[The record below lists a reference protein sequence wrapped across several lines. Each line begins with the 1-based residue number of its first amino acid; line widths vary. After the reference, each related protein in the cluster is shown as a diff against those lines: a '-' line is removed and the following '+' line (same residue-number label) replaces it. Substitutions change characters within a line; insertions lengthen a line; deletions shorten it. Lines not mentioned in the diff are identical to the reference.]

1 MSTVDAPTGKGKAE
15 RRSPETPTAAMVA
28 LRRTRQRHRLGNIE
42 WFEAAYRVYLLA
54 LIGGG
59 TVLAASSAVGDKPVD
74 QATAD
79 TFARHA
85 PAALGLVAVFA
96 LLAGLRSGAQGGPL
110 ALEAPDVMYV
120 MLAPVDRRRALLRP
134 AVQRLRGA
142 AYAGG
147 VIGAIAGQLAGRRLP
162 GSTLAW
168 AASGAMFGI
177 AIGLIWVG
185 AALIAHAAHVPLWSM
200 TLLGLG
206 LLVWQAFA
214 VAGTHAPA
222 PGNLVG
228 SLALWGWRQ
237 RSIDALALLVIVA
250 LVVVGFAML
259 RRTSLDALARRSGLV
274 AQLRFAVT
282 MQDLRTVI
290 LLRRQLNQEQAR
302 NRPWLRLPTRHR
314 KHAVWRRGW
323 HSLLRLPAT
332 RILRMTVIAAAAGAS
347 QALVLRGTSPALLVT
362 AGLLF
367 LLGLEAMEPLS
378 QEVDQPDRA
387 DSLPIERGS
396 LMVRHLAAP
405 AVALVPFAL
414 IGAVG
419 GVFVTVAN
427 SHGRFTWTGAAAVAA
442 ILCIPTALGGAAG
455 AVVSIVRDA
464 PDPLAN
470 SGQQAFLPPEMAGV
484 TTLLR
489 VLIPLVVSTIA
500 TLNILLVRSA
510 VQRGDSAIGAAIRGA
525 IASSLLAAAVA
536 WWVRKRDDIRRSIK
550 AFTSQGRDY
559 TTQQRS
565 AR

>member
-1 MSTVDAPTGKGKAE
+1 VSDA
-15 RRSPETPTAAMVA
+15 TAA
-28 LRRTRQRHRLGNIE
+28 
-42 WFEAAYRVYLLA
+42 
-54 LIGGG
+54 
-59 TVLAASSAVGDKPVD
+59 
-74 QATAD
+74 

-85 PAALGLVAVFA
+85 PAALGALAVFA

-134 AVQRLRGA
+134 AVQRLRSA

-162 GSTLAW
+162 GSALAW
-168 AASGAMFGI
+168 GASGAIFGI
-177 AIGLIWVG
+177 AVGLIWVG
-185 AALIAHAAHVPLWSM
+185 AALVAHAAHVPLWSM
-200 TLLGLG
+200 TLVGLG

-214 VAGTHAPA
+214 AAGTHAPA

-237 RSIDALALLVIVA
+237 RGIDALALVAIAVLV
-250 LVVVGFAML
+250 LLGFAML

-302 NRPWLRLPTRHR
+302 NRPWMRLPTRHR

-323 HSLLRLPAT
+323 HSLLRIPAT
-332 RILRMTVIAAAAGAS
+332 RVVRMTVVAAAAGVS
-347 QALVLRGTSPALLVT
+347 QALVMRGTSPALLLT
-362 AGLLF
+362 AVLLF

-378 QEVDQPDRA
+378 QEVDQPDRT

-414 IGAVG
+414 VGAAAAV
-419 GVFVTVAN
+419 VTTVLN
-427 SHGRFTWTGAAAVAA
+427 SHGRYSWTGAVAVAA
-442 ILCIPTALGGAAG
+442 ILCIPTALGGASG

-464 PDPLAN
+464 PDPLAGA
-470 SGQQAFLPPEMAGV
+470 GQQAFMPPEMAGV
-484 TTLLR
+484 TTMLR
-489 VLIPLVVSTIA
+489 VIIPLVVSALA
-500 TLNILLVRSA
+500 TLSVLLVRSA
-510 VQRGDSAIGAAIRGA
+510 EQRGASTVGAALRGA
-525 IASSLLAAAVA
+525 IGTALLVAAVA
-536 WWVRKRDDIRRSIK
+536 WWVRKRDDIRK
-550 AFTSQGRDY
+550 AIRQFMSQGRDY